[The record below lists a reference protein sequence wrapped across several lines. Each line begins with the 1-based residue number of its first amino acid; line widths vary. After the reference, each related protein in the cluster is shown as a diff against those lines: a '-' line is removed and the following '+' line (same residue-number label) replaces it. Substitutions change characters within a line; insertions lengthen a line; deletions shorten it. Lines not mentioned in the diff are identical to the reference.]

1 MVDPDEGAAQA
12 RFAQYLC
19 TGFGNTYNYILERS
33 SEYTVGVPQS
43 STKGGELYAYNIFSN
58 AAHVFF

>member
-33 SEYTVGVPQS
+33 SEYTVGV
-43 STKGGELYAYNIFSN
+43 L
-58 AAHVFF
+58 